1 MGSRTSL
8 QTRIDVAFRSRR
20 RCAPKLLCAWTL
32 VALGA
37 GDHSSP
43 PSGPQSTPGTVE
55 PKVFAPGVRINWEH
69 RLVEVDA
76 EIVLREGPLELLACS
91 SHTREHESILVVRA
105 RPMNIFQAMGLIGLQ
120 PGSPVRYDDEHGR
133 WLAPV
138 GDPVEI
144 EVRYREGEV
153 ERTVPARTWLMDVQ
167 RRRPPETIS
176 WVFSGSRTFGDGR
189 FGADLDGTVICVVD
203 FDTAL
208 VTVGALH
215 SADNE
220 LLWLEANTRAI
231 PPVGT
236 PCTLL
241 IRSAA
246 GRTIEVTVVADGTLR
261 RADVPVSIPDLARA
275 VRREK
280 RDATTITVLLRV
292 VPGVP
297 TAKIQAVA
305 DSLVRAGIDRAWIK
319 VEQETRQP
327 RSAKPPKNRT
337 NS

>member
-1 MGSRTSL
+1 M
-8 QTRIDVAFRSRR
+8 
-20 RCAPKLLCAWTL
+20 
-32 VALGA
+32 
-37 GDHSSP
+37 
-43 PSGPQSTPGTVE
+43 
-55 PKVFAPGVRINWEH
+55 FAPGVRIDWE
-69 RLVEVDA
+69 RRVVEVDA
-76 EIVLREGPLELLACS
+76 EIVLRKGPLELLACS

-120 PGSPVRYDDEHGR
+120 PGSPVRYDEEQGR

-138 GDPVEI
+138 GEPVEI
-144 EVRYREGEV
+144 KVRYREGENV
-153 ERTVPARTWLMDVQ
+153 RTVPVRKWLMDVQ
-167 RRRPPETIS
+167 RRRPPERIS
-176 WVFSGSRTFGDGR
+176 WVFSGSQTFENGR
-189 FGADLDGTVICVVD
+189 FGADVDGTVVCVVD

-208 VTVGALH
+208 ITVGALH

-220 LLWLEANTRAI
+220 LLWLEANTEAI

-246 GRTIEVTVVADGTLR
+246 ERTIEVKVAADGTLR
-261 RADVPVSIPDLARA
+261 RRDVPVSIPDLARA

-280 RDATTITVLLRV
+280 RDAAAITVLLQV

-297 TAKIQAVA
+297 TAKIRPVV

-319 VEQETRQP
+319 IEQETRQP
-327 RSAKPPKNRT
+327 RSAKPPKSRT